1 MEWKANTSS
10 YIWWCGGGGGGGRLS
25 IQIFSPHLKR
35 SKQKTKCFW
44 SSKKKKEKTII
55 MKTHCQLCFRND
67 HRLVCFVFFSLVS
80 IRIVFFFATE
90 ESGGV
95 GGWVGYRPTTI
106 YTPIWIMV
114 LCCVLF
120 DSSRFFFRCCC
131 FWFFLFFSF
140 SSANCKHDK
149 KYILVVGDHEFGMIF
164 FLLFRLMLIYI
175 ASTHT
180 HTDSFI

>member
-1 MEWKANTSS
+1 
-10 YIWWCGGGGGGGRLS
+10 
-25 IQIFSPHLKR
+25 
-35 SKQKTKCFW
+35 
-44 SSKKKKEKTII
+44 
-55 MKTHCQLCFRND
+55 MKTHCQLCFRNH
-67 HRLVCFVFFSLVS
+67 HRLVCFFFSCFDS
-80 IRIVFFFATE
+80 NCFFFAAE

-114 LCCVLF
+114 LCCVF
-120 DSSRFFFRCCC
+120 DSSRFFFRCC